1 MARVKIGNIK
11 PVKGVD
17 YLTPEEVAMFAPSG
31 YGLGETSMPPVP
43 ENPENIDKTGWYAFL
58 TNYGHTGA
66 PMQYGV
72 IEAVCMNTQ
81 AILTAY
87 PNGND
92 TIIVKKK
99 HWSVWGEWEWVNPP
113 MLPGEEYRTTER
125 YMSKP
130 VYVKLVDCKGMPGT
144 SSKTIAHHDAG
155 VVERII
161 SAHGQ
166 AGNGRV
172 FPCKGMDIETS
183 LTDIVIHAEN
193 DTMKDSEGY
202 VLLKYTKI

>member
-1 MARVKIGNIK
+1 MARVKIGNVF
-11 PVKGVD
+11 PSD
-17 YLTPEEVAMFAPSG
+17 EYLLSRCAPAG
-31 YGLGETSMPPVP
+31 YGLGEVRGRECTDCNDAIHNGIYYITGDSAINHPGNNMQFGSMAVYRRGDY
-43 ENPENIDKTGWYAFL
+43 I
-58 TNYGHTGA
+58 
-66 PMQYGV
+66 MQIIHFGY
-72 IEAVCMNTQ
+72 
-81 AILTAY
+81 Y
-87 PNGND
+87 D
-92 TIIVKKK
+92 TKRFSKDGG
-99 HWSVWGEWEWVNPP
+99 SSWGEWEWDNPP
-113 MLPGEEYRTTER
+113 TNIGEEYRTTER

-130 VYVKLVDCKGMPGT
+130 VYAKLIDCKGMPGT